1 MYKTLDAQSRKNTH
15 LTEHTHAHIK
25 AHLRKL
31 LIMIKKWWTWYDGLF
46 KHKECQGVW
55 AEYVKEYEFLYDMY
69 LRHERVN

>member
-31 LIMIKKWWTWYDGLF
+31 LIMIKK
-46 KHKECQGVW
+46 
-55 AEYVKEYEFLYDMY
+55 
-69 LRHERVN
+69 